1 LLFAKV
7 DLPVMEM
14 ETALLLQF
22 QFSVHLDST
31 VMETETVFQVQP
43 HFQLF
48 VHQDKQVTEL
58 ETAYQFQ

>member
-14 ETALLLQF
+14 ETVLLYQF
-22 QFSVHLDST
+22 QFSVLLDST

-43 HFQLF
+43 HFHLS